1 MSPSGLCLRI
11 PAPLRRED
19 TISLQAGNFHSCQRA
34 SVRWVQQI
42 GAGDYMAGLHC
53 A

>member
-1 MSPSGLCLRI
+1 MSPSGLCLRA

-19 TISLQAGNFHSCQRA
+19 IIDLHAGNFHCCQQA

-42 GAGDYMAGLHC
+42 GAGDYMAGLYC